1 MAVVVELIL
10 VPLKVVVM
18 AVKVEV
24 VVLEPMDQDQ

>member
-1 MAVVVELIL
+1 MVELIV

-18 AVKVEV
+18 AVKVAV